1 MDFYVIIPGHN
12 ESGNIGMVLEKTK
25 KFCAAGKIVVV
36 DDGSR
41 DGTAAEAG
49 KHGVTVLRHAIN
61 LGKGAALRTG
71 GKYCSGRGAEALV
84 FMDSDGQHDPEDL
97 PRLLEALK
105 DNDIVFTFRD
115 RNPNRLL
122 PIGPSRM
129 TPLLK
134 RSIGKRSDL
143 GTTDMPFIKKIGN
156 TFINA
161 VMKLLFHIN
170 VKDTQCGYKAM
181 TRMAYE
187 KMQLMSNDYSIESEI
202 AAKTGKYKLKFAQ
215 LPIKTVYADR
225 YKGTTVFDGVK
236 IVLKML
242 WWKVAR

>member
-12 ESGNIGMVLEKTK
+12 ESGNIGAVLEKAK
-25 KFCAAGKIVVV
+25 KFAAAEKIIAV

-41 DGTAAEAG
+41 DGTAAEAE
-49 KHGVTVLRHAIN
+49 KHDVTVLRHAIN

-71 GKYCSGRGAEALV
+71 GQYSIRRGAQALV

-105 DNDIVFTFRD
+105 DSDIVFTFRE
-115 RNPNRLL
+115 RKSEN
-122 PIGPSRM
+122 
-129 TPLLK
+129 
-134 RSIGKRSDL
+134 
-143 GTTDMPFIKKIGN
+143 MPMIKKFGN
-156 TFINA
+156 TFIDA

-181 TRMAYE
+181 TRIAYE
-187 KMQLMSNDYSIESEI
+187 KMRLLSNDYSIESEI
-202 AAKTGKYKLKFAQ
+202 VAKTGKYRLKFTQ

>member
-1 MDFYVIIPGHN
+1 MDFYAIIPGHN
-12 ESGNIGMVLEKTK
+12 EEKNIGHVIGKAKKTVDAK
-25 KFCAAGKIVVV
+25 KIIVV
-36 DDGSR
+36 DDGST

-49 KHGVTVLRHAIN
+49 KHSVTVLKHMIN

-71 GKYCSGRGAEALV
+71 SQYSISKGAEALA

-105 DNDIVFTFRD
+105 DSDIVFTFRD
-115 RNPNRLL
+115 RK
-122 PIGPSRM
+122 SMRM
-129 TPLLK
+129 PLVK
-134 RSIGKRSDL
+134 KFGNW
-143 GTTDMPFIKKIGN
+143 FID
-156 TFINA
+156 TA
-161 VMKLLFHIN
+161 MKLLFRIS

-181 TRMAYE
+181 TRQAYE
-187 KMQLMSNDYSIESEI
+187 RMQLMSNDYSIESEI
-202 AAKTGKYKLKFAQ
+202 VAKTGKYKLKYTQ
-215 LPIKTVYADR
+215 LPIKTIYADR

>member
-12 ESGNIGMVLEKTK
+12 EEKSIGQVVEKAK
-25 KFCAAGKIVVV
+25 KFAAASKIVVV

-49 KHGVTVLRHAIN
+49 RRGVTVLRHLIN

-71 GKYCSGRGAEALV
+71 GQYSSRRGAEALV

-97 PRLLEALK
+97 PRLLAALK

-115 RNPNRLL
+115 RK
-122 PIGPSRM
+122 S
-129 TPLLK
+129 
-134 RSIGKRSDL
+134 
-143 GTTDMPFIKKIGN
+143 TDMPFIKKFGN
-156 TFINA
+156 TFIDA
-161 VMKLLFHIN
+161 AMQLLFHIN

-181 TRMAYE
+181 TRAAYE

-202 AAKTGKYKLKFAQ
+202 AAKAGKYKLKFTQ

-242 WWKVAR
+242 WWKAAR

>member
-12 ESGNIGMVLEKTK
+12 EEKNIGRVIDKAK
-25 KFCAAGKIVVV
+25 KIAYAKRIIAV
-36 DDGSR
+36 DDGSLDR
-41 DGTAAEAG
+41 TADAARRRG
-49 KHGVTVLRHAIN
+49 ATVLRHAIN

-71 GKYCSGRGAEALV
+71 SQYSLSKGAEALV

-105 DNDIVFTFRD
+105 GNDVVFTFRE
-115 RNPNRLL
+115 RGSEN
-122 PIGPSRM
+122 M
-129 TPLLK
+129 PLVK
-134 RSIGKRSDL
+134 KFGNW
-143 GTTDMPFIKKIGN
+143 FID
-156 TFINA
+156 TA
-161 VMKLLFHIN
+161 MKLLFHIN

-181 TRMAYE
+181 TRNAYE

-202 AAKTGKYKLKFAQ
+202 VAKAGKYGLRFAQ

-242 WWKVAR
+242 WWKAAN

>member
-12 ESGNIGMVLEKTK
+12 EEKNIGHVIDKTK
-25 KFCAAGKIVVV
+25 KFADAKKIIVV

-41 DGTAAEAG
+41 DGTADAAG
-49 KHGVTVLRHAIN
+49 RSGATVLKHIIN

-71 GKYCSGRGAEALV
+71 SQYSLGKEAEALV
-84 FMDSDGQHDPEDL
+84 LIDSDGQHDPEDI

-105 DNDIVFTFRD
+105 DSDIVFTFRERGSEHMPLVKKFGNWFID
-115 RNPNRLL
+115 TAMRLL
-122 PIGPSRM
+122 FR
-129 TPLLK
+129 
-134 RSIGKRSDL
+134 
-143 GTTDMPFIKKIGN
+143 
-156 TFINA
+156 
-161 VMKLLFHIN
+161 IN

-181 TRMAYE
+181 TRQAYE
-187 KMQLMSNDYSIESEI
+187 KMKLMSNDYSIESEI
-202 AAKTGKYKLKFAQ
+202 VAKAGKYKLKFTQ

-242 WWKVAR
+242 WWKVGR